1 MINSTEGTFFI
12 DVEFDTLSGLNMFL
26 SVRPNSSNKIEIYRD
41 GNLLYGEIASSTS
54 FSFIKTGVTVG
65 RYKIAF
71 AYSSGSNAMYINGD
85 LISSNSTSFA
95 FTSTLNDLY
104 VNSRGGTS
112 FIEQAKYYN
121 IQIYKTALTDVQLAA
136 LTS

>member
-1 MINSTEGTFFI
+1 
-12 DVEFDTLSGLNMFL
+12 MFL

-41 GNLLYGEIASSTS
+41 GNLIYGEIASSTS

-71 AYSSGSNAMYINGD
+71 AYSSGSSAMYINGD
-85 LISSNSTSFA
+85 LILSNSTSFA

-104 VNSRGGTS
+104 VGSRGGTS
-112 FIEQAKYYN
+112 FIEQAKYN
-121 IQIYKTALTDVQLAA
+121 DIKLYKTRLLNSELATLT
-136 LTS
+136 TI